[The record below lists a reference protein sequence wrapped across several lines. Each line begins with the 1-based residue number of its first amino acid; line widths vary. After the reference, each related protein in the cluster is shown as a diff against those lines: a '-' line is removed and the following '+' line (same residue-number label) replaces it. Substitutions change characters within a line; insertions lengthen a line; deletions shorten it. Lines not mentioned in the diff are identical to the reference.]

1 MVVIPARVKV
11 VVVMV
16 SALALAAG
24 LLTLTLLSKPA
35 QAQAE
40 TVTDTDQIPLS
51 FFAASCSSLDPE
63 FEFILFEGT
72 LQTVAHTTM
81 DANGGFHTKVEFHIW
96 GQGEGLSSGD
106 KYVFNDIR
114 NSTFNSPTGA
124 VLNVTQLQTSQLIR
138 QGSATPTDDLQ
149 AKTLVHISI
158 NAQGELTAEVRN
170 ESVSCT

>member
-1 MVVIPARVKV
+1 MLVIPARVKV

-35 QAQAE
+35 QAQAQTSIDIE
-40 TVTDTDQIPLS
+40 RTPFSDFVS
-51 FFAASCSSLDPE
+51 GCSGEEYFL
-63 FEFILFEGT
+63 LEGT

>member
-1 MVVIPARVKV
+1 MLVIPARVKV

-24 LLTLTLLSKPA
+24 LLTLTLLAKPA

-40 TVTDTDQIPLS
+40 TVTSTDRIPVS
-51 FFAASCSSLDPE
+51 FSVESCSGELV
-63 FEFILFEGT
+63 FVEGT
-72 LQTVAHTTM
+72 SLTVAHTTI
-81 DANGGFHTKVEFHIW
+81 DANGGFHTNFQFNVK

-124 VLNVTQLQTSQLIR
+124 VLNVTQLQTFKIIR

-149 AKTLVHISI
+149 AKTLVHLTI
-158 NAQGELTAEVRN
+158 NAQGELIAEVRN

>member
-11 VVVMV
+11 LVVMV

-35 QAQAE
+35 QARAE
-40 TVTDTDQIPLS
+40 TVTDTVQIPHS
-51 FFAASCSSLDPE
+51 FPAASCSSPEGE
-63 FEFILFEGT
+63 FEFILLEGT
-72 LQTVAHTTM
+72 LQTVSHTTM
-81 DANGGFHTKVEFHIW
+81 DANGGFHTKAQFHIW

-106 KYVFNDIR
+106 KYVFNDIQ

-124 VLNVTQLQTSQLIR
+124 VLNITQLQTFQIKR

-149 AKTLVHISI
+149 AKTLVHITV

>member
-11 VVVMV
+11 LVVMV

-35 QAQAE
+35 QAQAQTSTDIERTPFIEFVSGCSGEE
-40 TVTDTDQIPLS
+40 TFL
-51 FFAASCSSLDPE
+51 L
-63 FEFILFEGT
+63 EGT
-72 LQTVAHTTM
+72 LRTVAHTTM
-81 DANGGFHTKVEFHIW
+81 DASGGFHTKFQFHLW

-106 KYVFNDIR
+106 KYVFNDIQNR
-114 NSTFNSPTGA
+114 TFNSRTGA
-124 VLNVTQLQTSQLIR
+124 VLNITQLQTFQIIR

-149 AKTLVHISI
+149 ATTLVHLTI